1 MMTQAIKIIRPF
13 TDDSIMPFGEFKGER
28 IVDVPDSRLLF
39 YWGENKV
46 AFQFQQGRA
55 LMSESMLAVM
65 EYIEDSFDEKQ
76 L

>member
-1 MMTQAIKIIRPF
+1 MEL
-13 TDDSIMPFGEFKGER
+13 TDSSEMPFGEFKGR
-28 IVDVPDSRLLF
+28 PMANVPDSRLLF

-55 LMSESMLAVM
+55 LMSASMLAVM
-65 EYIEDSFDEKQ
+65 EYIEESFDENR